1 MSYEFLGKKISGTF
15 TVPSG
20 ILTTDLKVLE
30 NVAETIPEI
39 GVLTTKSIGLET
51 REGNREPIIT
61 QYAPGCFMN
70 AVGLTNPGAE
80 VFAEGLKNLNL
91 PKDRFLLTS
100 IFGGN
105 KDEFV
110 KVAKILAPYSDGLE
124 LNLSCPH
131 AKGYG
136 MAIGQDPEMV
146 YEITKAVKEAVDIPV
161 IPKLTP
167 NAPNIGEIAGKAKEA
182 GADAICAINTVGPG
196 YYSVEDNPILTN
208 KVGGMSGRGIL
219 PIGLKCVKEIKEA
232 VSLPIIACGGISTA
246 HDIRAYEKNGGNIFG
261 IGSAIAGFGMDGL
274 KKYFSLLLRDLEN
287 ETNEAEK
294 LLKKDL
300 DMSFEGY
307 KVAENKKLAE
317 DLYLITFDG
326 SIDIK
331 AGQFVFAWIPGTG
344 EKPFSVLNNNPL
356 TLIIHKKGCFTE
368 KLTSLAKGDQ
378 VYFRGPY
385 GREIRIP
392 KTKNI
397 IVSGGCGLGAL
408 YQIVKESEDAEVF
421 IGGRDK
427 DHIFYVDELKKVA
440 KVHVSTDDGS
450 WGYKGVITE
459 LLKEEL
465 AKMKGQN
472 LTFYNAGPRIMVE
485 KAVDVEREYAGP
497 ERILSSIDYI
507 TKCGIGICGSCATE
521 KGKRMC
527 VDGPFF
533 AEEK

>member
-1 MSYEFLGKKISGTF
+1 MSYQFLDKKISGPF

-30 NVAETIPEI
+30 RIAKEIPEI
-39 GVLTTKSIGLET
+39 GVLTTKSIGLEP

-70 AVGLTNPGAE
+70 AVGLTNPGAKA
-80 VFAEGLKNLNL
+80 FAEGLKNLNL

-100 IFGGN
+100 IFGKD

-146 YEITKAVKEAVDIPV
+146 YEITKAVKEAVGIPV

-167 NAPNIGEIAGKAKEA
+167 NAANIGEIAQKAKEA

-196 YYSVEDNPILTN
+196 YYSVEDNPVLTN
-208 KVGGMSGRGIL
+208 KVGGMSGRGVL

-232 VSLPIIACGGISTA
+232 VNLPIIACGGISTA
-246 HDIRAYEKNGGNIFG
+246 HDVKAYEKNGGNIFG
-261 IGSAIAGFGMDGL
+261 VGSTIAGMGLKEL
-274 KKYFSLLLRDLEN
+274 KKYFTLLLNDLKN
-287 ETNEAEK
+287 GTNEAEK
-294 LLKKDL
+294 ELKKVDTKFTKYEL
-300 DMSFEGY
+300 VKNE
-307 KVAENKKLAE
+307 KLAD
-317 DLYLITFDG
+317 DLYLLTFNAPL
-326 SIDIK
+326 DIK
-331 AGQFVFAWIPGTG
+331 AGQFVFAWIPDVG
-344 EKPFSVLNNNPL
+344 EKPFSVLNNDSL

-368 KLTSLAKGDQ
+368 KFIGLNEGDE

-385 GREIRIP
+385 GQEMEIP

-408 YQIVKESEDAEVF
+408 YQIAKESKDAEVF

-427 DHIFYVDELKKVA
+427 DHIFYIDELKKVA
-440 KVHVSTDDGS
+440 KVHISTDDGGL
-450 WGYKGVITE
+450 GYKGLVTE

-465 AKMKGQN
+465 IKMKGQT
-472 LTFYNAGPRIMVE
+472 LTFYNAGPRVMVDAAIKVE
-485 KAVDVEREYAGP
+485 KDFTGP
-497 ERILSSIDYI
+497 ENIFSSIDYI
-507 TKCGIGICGSCATE
+507 TKCGIGICGSCATDRGE
-521 KGKRMC
+521 RMC